1 MGRLKTMAELEKLQA
16 EILKKR
22 NPETSCVTVCLGTG
36 CQAYNSRAV
45 YDAFVK
51 EINTRNLTEKIHLK
65 GTGCHGFCEQGPVV
79 VIFPSEIFYRLG
91 NPEGVPPIITD
102 TVLGGKLI
110 DGPLYQ
116 DPVSGQKYSRESEI
130 PFYRHQRRS
139 LLGQNMLIDPGDIDD
154 YIALGGYQ
162 NFAKALSKMTPE
174 EVIEEV
180 KKANLRGRGGAG
192 FPAGV
197 KWETTS
203 NAPGDKKYVIVNAD
217 EGDPGAY
224 MDRSLLEGN
233 PHLILE
239 GLAIGAYA
247 IGADEGY
254 VYVRQEYPLAVKNL
268 SVALQQA
275 EKYGL
280 LGENI
285 LGSGFNF
292 KVHIKRGAG
301 AFVSG
306 ESSALV
312 SAIEGRV
319 GEPRPKHINTAVKG
333 LRDRPT
339 NLNNVET
346 WANVPLIIAEGAES
360 YKQIGSANN
369 SGTKIFSLVGKVNNS
384 GLVEVPM
391 GITLR
396 EIIYDIGG
404 GIPGGKK
411 FKAVQTGGP
420 SGGCITA
427 TYIDTP
433 VDFDHLTELGSMM
446 GSGGMIVMDEDTCM
460 VDVARYFMQFLKEE
474 SCGKCT
480 ACREGTKRMYAI
492 LEGITRGE
500 GSEKDIE
507 LLEDLAWGAT
517 NASLCALGATAANP
531 VLSTLKYFR
540 DEYEAHIKDK
550 KCPAKV
556 CKALIKYTIDQ
567 TICNGCGRCQKLCPE
582 NAITGE
588 LKSPMTID
596 TERCVRCG
604 ICYDACRYGAINI
617 T

>member
-79 VIFPSEIFYRLG
+79 VIFPSEIFYRRVK
-91 NPEGVPPIITD
+91 PEDVPRIITD

-110 DGPLYQ
+110 DELLYQ

-162 NFAKALSKMTPE
+162 NFAKALFKMTPE

-197 KWETTS
+197 KWETTR

-285 LGSGFNF
+285 LD
-292 KVHIKRGAG
+292 
-301 AFVSG
+301 
-306 ESSALV
+306 
-312 SAIEGRV
+312 RV
-319 GEPRPKHINTAVKG
+319 
-333 LRDRPT
+333 
-339 NLNNVET
+339 
-346 WANVPLIIAEGAES
+346 
-360 YKQIGSANN
+360 
-369 SGTKIFSLVGKVNNS
+369 
-384 GLVEVPM
+384 
-391 GITLR
+391 
-396 EIIYDIGG
+396 
-404 GIPGGKK
+404 
-411 FKAVQTGGP
+411 
-420 SGGCITA
+420 
-427 TYIDTP
+427 
-433 VDFDHLTELGSMM
+433 
-446 GSGGMIVMDEDTCM
+446 
-460 VDVARYFMQFLKEE
+460 
-474 SCGKCT
+474 
-480 ACREGTKRMYAI
+480 
-492 LEGITRGE
+492 
-500 GSEKDIE
+500 
-507 LLEDLAWGAT
+507 
-517 NASLCALGATAANP
+517 
-531 VLSTLKYFR
+531 
-540 DEYEAHIKDK
+540 
-550 KCPAKV
+550 
-556 CKALIKYTIDQ
+556 
-567 TICNGCGRCQKLCPE
+567 
-582 NAITGE
+582 
-588 LKSPMTID
+588 
-596 TERCVRCG
+596 
-604 ICYDACRYGAINI
+604 
-617 T
+617 